1 MNTSRQAGKPAAAG
15 KPAGPETVPGGMV
28 PEDEQEL
35 LQEIGQTR
43 EQLGETVEQLVA
55 KADVKGQARA
65 KARELAGRV
74 KGMAAGARAKA
85 ADRGAGVQRQV
96 AGVQRQVAGKTVMA
110 RDKAAAG
117 RDQLQARAA
126 TAWQAAPEGV
136 RRTVSKGASTANK
149 RRIPLAAAAATL
161 IASCLALRW
170 WRKR

>member
-15 KPAGPETVPGGMV
+15 KPAGPETVPGGTV

-35 LQEIGQTR
+35 LQEIEQTR

-74 KGMAAGARAKA
+74 KGMAARARTKA
-85 ADRGAGVQRQV
+85 ANPG

-161 IASCLALRW
+161 IAGCLVLRW